1 MSTNFFDEDELKN
14 LPPIERA
21 KLIQKK
27 KAELE
32 RKLEE
37 EASSLEEASKVE
49 LINQQKELDVIIESE
64 SLQRKSA
71 EEEDLKRQQS
81 MLEQTIN
88 NSPESES
95 KHESVE
101 YGLKS
106 SLDNKYV
113 SNPAISPDD
122 SQNYRT
128 APSDSVVKFKEDQF
142 GAKLYSDKPEN
153 DYL

>member
-95 KHESVE
+95 KSLHSCE
-101 YGLKS
+101 KS
-106 SLDNKYV
+106 IMPV
-113 SNPAISPDD
+113 SSTVPHALQLTSPLLRF
-122 SQNYRT
+122 QNN
-128 APSDSVVKFKEDQF
+128 
-142 GAKLYSDKPEN
+142 LIN
-153 DYL
+153 